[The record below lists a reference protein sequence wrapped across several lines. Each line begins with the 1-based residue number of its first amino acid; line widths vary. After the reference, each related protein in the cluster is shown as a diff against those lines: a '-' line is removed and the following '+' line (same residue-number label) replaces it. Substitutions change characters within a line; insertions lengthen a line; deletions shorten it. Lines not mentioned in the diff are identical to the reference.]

1 MITNGSKNKKLK
13 KKKLIHFESVT
24 RVSDLSNE
32 LQDTPL

>member
-1 MITNGSKNKKLK
+1 MVVKIKNK

-32 LQDTPL
+32 LQDTRL